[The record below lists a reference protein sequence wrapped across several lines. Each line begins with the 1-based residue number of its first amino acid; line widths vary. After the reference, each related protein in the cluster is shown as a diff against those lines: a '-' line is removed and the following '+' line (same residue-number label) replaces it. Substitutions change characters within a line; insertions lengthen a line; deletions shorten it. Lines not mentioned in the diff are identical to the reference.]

1 MEGGFKMVYLI
12 IDNKIKFN
20 VSNYSNIQLLTLIE
34 QLEKTHPIYLKRIV
48 K

>member
-1 MEGGFKMVYLI
+1 MVYLI
-12 IDNKIKFN
+12 IDNKVKFN

-34 QLEKTHPIYLKRIV
+34 QIEDNHSIYLKRIV

>member
-1 MEGGFKMVYLI
+1 MIYLI

-20 VSNYSNIQLLTLIE
+20 VSNYNNTQLLTLIE
-34 QLEKTHPIYLKRIV
+34 QIEDNHSIYLKRIV

>member
-1 MEGGFKMVYLI
+1 MIYLI

-20 VSNYSNIQLLTLIE
+20 VSNYSNTQLLNLIE
-34 QLEKTHPIYLKRIV
+34 QLENNHSIYLKRIV

>member
-1 MEGGFKMVYLI
+1 MKGGFKMVYLI

-20 VSNYSNIQLLTLIE
+20 VSNYSNIQLLTLIG
-34 QLEKTHPIYLKRIV
+34 QLENNHTIYLKRIV